1 MSDACHFCREI
12 FDDDEFCLTCAICK
26 NSFHIGTCSGVTD
39 KAYRKKN
46 KTAKES
52 WKCGACANGKNGQK
66 DTKPAEAAATNLAD
80 EIAEINRKLSLLLAM
95 KSQVD
100 ALGGIKSTVDAIE
113 ASMKEM
119 SSKYDEVLAE
129 MKQQT
134 AEIAGLKKRVV
145 RLEEKS
151 KTEDVASLKKE
162 INDLE
167 QYSRRQNLEI
177 HGLPQ
182 HSDENLLEKLNNLA
196 NHLELPQLAETDL
209 EAVHR
214 LPSKPDKNGGS
225 KVPTVLV
232 RFSSHVTKE
241 AWLGKKAQ
249 LRQEKSTIFFNE
261 NLTAQNKKLFWE
273 MKAKAEE
280 KEYQF
285 AWHRN
290 GKMFVRRGPRD
301 RIIRIREL
309 ADLAKIT

>member
-1 MSDACHFCREI
+1 MSDACHACSEL

-26 NSFHIGTCSGVTD
+26 HCFHVGTCSGVTD
-39 KAYRKKN
+39 RAYKKKN
-46 KTAKES
+46 KTAKQS
-52 WKCGACANGKNGQK
+52 WKCEACAGAKHDPRNS
-66 DTKPAEAAATNLAD
+66 KPTGPTEPNLVD
-80 EIAEINRKLSLLLAM
+80 EIAEINRKLSLLLTM

-100 ALGGIKSTVDAIE
+100 ALSGIKTTVDAIE

-119 SSKYDEVLAE
+119 SQKYDEVLVE

-134 AEIAGLKKRVV
+134 AEIAGLKKRVIK
-145 RLEEKS
+145 LEETS
-151 KTEDVASLKKE
+151 KNQDVASLKNQ

-177 HGLPQ
+177 HGLPL
-182 HSDENLLEKLNNLA
+182 HTDENLLEKLNGLA
-196 NHLELPQLAETDL
+196 SQLELPQLAETDV

-214 LPSKPDKNGGS
+214 LPTKSDKSKGS

-241 AWLGKKAQ
+241 AWLRKKAQ
-249 LRQEKSTIFFNE
+249 LREEKSTVFFNE
-261 NLTAQNKKLFWE
+261 NLTAQNKNLFWE

-280 KEYQF
+280 MQYQF

-290 GKMFVRRGPRD
+290 GKMFVRRAHRE
-301 RIIRIREL
+301 RIIRIKEL